1 MPRQPSLRVSSTI
14 NTVRRRVSAQEPPHE
29 EDRGLHRKPTIKL
42 LPKTQESLPQSFSSS
57 FLNFPYEIASPE
69 TYAPS
74 TFPDPE
80 NLVVPE
86 PESPV
91 LTQGL
96 SNIPLTPRPDPPS
109 RASTAC
115 SWEST
120 ETRVSQISR
129 LPTPDF
135 TNTSKSTLQR
145 GAGSLRMLL
154 PKRLSY
160 ISFNIP
166 QTPFSSGGR
175 PELNAQSE
183 ARHIPPQT
191 PFWAGIRPNL
201 NALRNQSEGSAK
213 TRFTARTTNSVDS
226 GHHALIPSIGTT
238 EKFTHKWPKPHSLKY
253 LDSRTNSTSSNGSSV
268 LLDQAASLALEEGQ
282 GLGVGS
288 VMRWTTFKW
297 CLVLSVST
305 VFVYGAAGLACA
317 IMTWFRSE
325 CRFLS
330 SADVKRHR
338 EFGTDNID
346 VFFCSMGQSRCDVRS
361 RWRYSHSHHPRGL
374 HPPLHL
380 PSGHVRDPPQLPPH
394 PSRLHPLVMAR
405 LSLPPGSRLHQL
417 PPRHLLSRS
426 QTQPIL
432 EPILHPPRPSSDP
445 KLAALLWVLQCAAR
459 SHV

>member
-1 MPRQPSLRVSSTI
+1 MPRQPSLRVSSSTLS
-14 NTVRRRVSAQEPPHE
+14 TVRRRVSAQEPPHE
-29 EDRGLHRKPTIKL
+29 EDRGPHRKPTIKL

-57 FLNFPYEIASPE
+57 FLNLPYEITSPE

-80 NLVVPE
+80 SLVVPE

-91 LTQGL
+91 LTQEQL

-135 TNTSKSTLQR
+135 TNPSQSALQR
-145 GAGSLRMLL
+145 GPGSLRMLL

-166 QTPFSSGGR
+166 QTPFWSGGR

-213 TRFTARTTNSVDS
+213 TRITARTTNSVDS

-238 EKFTHKWPKPHSLKY
+238 DKFTHKWPKPQSLKY

-268 LLDQAASLALEEGQ
+268 HLDLAASLALEEGQ

-325 CRFLS
+325 LS
-330 SADVKRHR
+330 FSFGADVKH
-338 EFGTDNID
+338 TL
-346 VFFCSMGQSRCDVRS
+346 
-361 RWRYSHSHHPRGL
+361 WRTRN
-374 HPPLHL
+374 
-380 PSGHVRDPPQLPPH
+380 
-394 PSRLHPLVMAR
+394 
-405 LSLPPGSRLHQL
+405 
-417 PPRHLLSRS
+417 
-426 QTQPIL
+426 
-432 EPILHPPRPSSDP
+432 
-445 KLAALLWVLQCAAR
+445 
-459 SHV
+459 